1 MEEGQERRK
10 PKRGGRLSK
19 AEQTLIQQRRA
30 KALHWSTRGRTAARI
45 VAMSQAE
52 NWEPWPYASEQS
64 VYDDIG
70 AALKEAKKVRNAR
83 AGEWIEQENLKLDAL
98 EEVGWEVM
106 EALHLVVNQGEVVYV
121 YEDEMPELIK
131 QGWARPK
138 LDEKSAGALRKAASQ
153 LKREPLR
160 DNKPKLDA
168 MLALLKVHERRTK
181 LNGTDA
187 PIKKQIDVTSGGN
200 VLDDRITEVFRRL
213 EDLARG
219 GQGEAPPGGVA
230 PAGGSRAEDTGGS
243 G

>member
-1 MEEGQERRK
+1 MTGEVRK
-10 PKRGGRLSK
+10 PKRGKITK
-19 AEQTLIQQRRA
+19 AEEALIQLRRA
-30 KALHWSTRGRTAARI
+30 KALHWSTRGRNAQKI
-45 VAMSQAE
+45 MEMSQRQ
-52 NWEPWPYASEQS
+52 NWEPWPYASTQS
-64 VYDDIG
+64 VYDDIN
-70 AALKEAKKVRNAR
+70 AALREAKKIRNAR
-83 AGEWIEQENLKLDAL
+83 AGEHIEMENLKLDAL

-138 LDEKSAGALRKAASQ
+138 LDEKSAGALREAAAK

-168 MLALLKVHERRTK
+168 MLALLKVFERRTK
-181 LNGTDA
+181 LNGDDA

-200 VLDDRITEVFRRL
+200 VLDDRISNVLGRL
-213 EDLARG
+213 EDLASGR
-219 GQGEAPPGGVA
+219 QREAAPGGPTQAGHVRA
-230 PAGGSRAEDTGGS
+230 PDTGGS